1 MKKPCERWQDPLRE
15 AALTG
20 ASSRELTEH
29 LQNCADCAAEL
40 KSLEARKAQ
49 LDSLLPML
57 AQGSQPSPDFRA
69 NVLAAARAGD
79 KEKHGQPWKFAVLAG
94 ALVTFAIVVVVVSLR
109 RQITGPDATND
120 LAVAQKLAEW
130 HAPSDTLLAVPG
142 QEFWRSTPKLGQ
154 SYLRVPAKKVQE
166 E

>member
-1 MKKPCERWQDPLRE
+1 MTNACEKWNDSLRE

-20 ASSRELTEH
+20 ASTRELSEH
-29 LQNCADCAAEL
+29 LQTCADCTAEL
-40 KSLEARKAQ
+40 KYLEARKAQ

-69 NVLAAARAGD
+69 NVLAAARAIG
-79 KEKHGQPWKFAVLAG
+79 EKKHAQPWKFGVLAG
-94 ALVTFAIVVVVVSLR
+94 ALATVAILVVVVSLR
-109 RQITGPDATND
+109 RQTAPPVSTSE

-130 HAPSDTLLAVPG
+130 RAPSDTFLATPG
-142 QEFWRSTPKLGQ
+142 QEILRTTPKLGQ
-154 SYLRVPAKKVQE
+154 SYLSVPVKKVQE